1 MLMAGQDLNSRT
13 SLNHDSDA
21 DKTRYAVKATAS
33 VEQQSIQPLA
43 EKKVIKQR
51 YKLEAKIGSGGM
63 SDIYRATDL
72 FLEGADISNN
82 TVAIKALQPQ
92 FVSLPEARQLLLHEA
107 NSTKQ
112 LSHPNIVRV
121 FDVDYDQQHYF
132 IVMEYL
138 DGESLEQVIK
148 RYKPKGLSFN
158 AALKLLQP
166 IADALSYA
174 HRSGIVHADL
184 KPANIMV
191 NRDGLVKILD
201 FGVAQKLQLNY
212 DIYAADIQQTGG
224 QLSGYTPAYASP
236 QLLAD
241 NPPTVSDD
249 VFSFACLTYELLSSK
264 HPFDRLP
271 ANQAQQQQ
279 KVLKKPAHLSF
290 LQWQALKQA
299 LNFDAAKRPK
309 SIAALMQQLHRSIW
323 QPSLI
328 TASIIIALVGGWHY
342 SSQQQQLIAH
352 YQQQATVIE
361 QQQQF
366 TQQLSQIPA
375 NQFIEL
381 LNQQP
386 GQLTAVER
394 AGVIRLQQ
402 AAVVR
407 QFEHQIDNLIS
418 DRSYTYPD
426 YPRIE
431 AILAQAK
438 QLYPD
443 SEQLTALAVNMQRS
457 KNTAIEV
464 LRGQL
469 NQLLMN
475 QQFQQHPEN
484 PEALTPFKIVASLK
498 RIDGNYRVMP
508 NEAEAEIYAAAF
520 FQAVDTND
528 AIALEQLINVGQLIF
543 ANFKM
548 TADLVLQGEQ
558 LATAV
563 AEVAKYREKAALGDE
578 ITFPYSAAE
587 IFYQHSFNKLELAL
601 EQSVKISEIDAIYSQ
616 LKAFNTEL
624 PQDFSLHV
632 AMRRKLAD
640 KYLAKSSELLKTN
653 QVRTAERLM
662 RRANELM
669 NSLNS

>member
-1 MLMAGQDLNSRT
+1 MAEQDLITGNSFNDET
-13 SLNHDSDA
+13 DA
-21 DKTRYAVKATAS
+21 DKTRYAVKASAS
-33 VEQQSIQPLA
+33 AKPQSIQTLT
-43 EKKVIKQR
+43 ENIVIKQR
-51 YKLEAKIGSGGM
+51 YKLEAKIGAGGM

-72 FLEGADISNN
+72 FLQGAGISNS

-121 FDVDYDQQHYF
+121 FDVDNDQQHYF

-148 RYKPKGLSFN
+148 RYKPKGLSFH

-191 NRDGLVKILD
+191 NRDGLVKTLD

-212 DIYAADIQQTGG
+212 DIYAADNHQTDG

-279 KVLKKPAHLSF
+279 KKIKKPAHLSM

-299 LNFDAAKRPK
+299 LSFDATKRPK
-309 SIAALMQQLHRSIW
+309 SISAFMQQLQRSIW
-323 QPSLI
+323 QPSAIAAAITLVLI
-328 TASIIIALVGGWHY
+328 GGWHY
-342 SSQQQQLIAH
+342 SNQQQQLIEQ
-352 YQQQATVIE
+352 YQQQAAIIA

-366 TQQLSQIPA
+366 TQQLSQVPA
-375 NQFIEL
+375 NQFIEQL
-381 LNQQP
+381 KQQA
-386 GQLTAVER
+386 GKLTAVER

-402 AAVVR
+402 ASVVR
-407 QFEHQIDNLIS
+407 LFEHQIDNLIS
-418 DRSYTYPD
+418 DRSYAYPD
-426 YPRIE
+426 YPQIE
-431 AILAQAK
+431 TILAQAK

-443 SEQLTALAVNMQRS
+443 SEQLSTLAVNMQRS

-464 LRGQL
+464 LRDQL
-469 NQLLMN
+469 HQLLIG
-475 QQFQQHPEN
+475 QHFAQTPED
-484 PEALTPFKIVASLK
+484 PDALTLFTVVASLQ
-498 RIDGNYRVMP
+498 RIDGNYSILP
-508 NEAEAEIYAAAF
+508 NEAEAEVFKAAF
-520 FQAVDTND
+520 LQAVDTND

-543 ANFKM
+543 TNYQA

-558 LATAV
+558 LASAV
-563 AEVAKYREKAALGDE
+563 AEVAKYREQIALGDK
-578 ITFPYSAAE
+578 IAFPYSAAE
-587 IFYQHSFNKLELAL
+587 TFYQHSFNKLESALA
-601 EQSVKISEIDAIYSQ
+601 QSEKISEIDAVYSQ
-616 LKAFNTEL
+616 LKAFDLEL

-640 KYLAKSSELLKTN
+640 KYLSKSSELLKTN
-653 QVRTAERLM
+653 QIRTAERLM